1 MLLFKII
8 CWIVE
13 RHFITYFKIECLLW
27 HGDTYVCVYF
37 FFSCGECTG
46 SRWEHSTKVLRGND
60 LDACLAKAPG
70 NFRKP
75 DANLACSKYTW
86 NVS

>member
-1 MLLFKII
+1 M
-8 CWIVE
+8 
-13 RHFITYFKIECLLW
+13 
-27 HGDTYVCVYF
+27 CVF